1 MKMQRG
7 DIYLTDL
14 SPVKGSEAKGVRPVI
29 IVSNDAANSN
39 VADYKRGVIT
49 IVPLTTNVS
58 KVFPIQVF
66 IPAEVSGL
74 ERDSK
79 AQTEQLRAL
88 AFERFL
94 RPLSS
99 LPSRYIAELGAAL
112 RLHLN
117 L

>member
-1 MKMQRG
+1 MQRG

-14 SPVKGSEAKGVRPVI
+14 NPSKGSEAKGLRPVI
-29 IVSNDAANSN
+29 IVSNDAANTN

-49 IVPLTTNVS
+49 VVPLTSNVN
-58 KVFPIQVF
+58 KVFPFQVL

-74 ERDSK
+74 ERDLK
-79 AQTEQLRAL
+79 AQTEQLRSL

-99 LPSRYIAELGAAL
+99 LPNRYMQELDAAMK
-112 RLHLN
+112 LHLN